1 MTTINTSDDLIR
13 ALRQQPELLETV
25 RTLLFNEEL
34 LSLPRQLAEYARITN
49 ERLDGLEARMDR
61 LDARVD
67 QFVAATREQFR
78 LVHERLDRLES
89 DVAELK
95 TDVAE
100 LKTDVKRLDDNVGG
114 LIGSDLERRTRESI
128 LNIAKDELNLTRGR
142 ILLGEAGGMDQQLRE
157 AIERA
162 EEQGL
167 ITGEQVDNLHVAD
180 IIIRARRASDRKY
193 IHAVVEVSRTIKDR
207 DIDRAADRADTLA
220 AVVGDEAIAVVIG
233 RIVQPQ
239 QVETARRRNTTVL
252 TPTSL
257 ETT

>member
-25 RTLLFNEEL
+25 RTLIFNEEL

-67 QFVAATREQFR
+67 QFVAATQEQFR

-95 TDVAE
+95 A
-100 LKTDVKRLDDNVGG
+100 DVKRLDDNVGG

-220 AVVGDEAIAVVIG
+220 AVVGDEAIAVVVG

>member
-25 RTLLFNEEL
+25 RTLIFNEEL

-67 QFVAATREQFR
+67 QFIAATQEQFR

-95 TDVAE
+95 A
-100 LKTDVKRLDDNVGG
+100 DVKRLDDNVGG

-220 AVVGDEAIAVVIG
+220 AVVGDEAIAVVVG

>member
-95 TDVAE
+95 A
-100 LKTDVKRLDDNVGG
+100 DVKRLDDNVGG

-220 AVVGDEAIAVVIG
+220 AVVGDEAIAVVVG

-252 TPTSL
+252 TPQGYRILTN
-257 ETT
+257 